1 MVIYLFKNPQEPW
14 LLKDEKSAWGEG
26 QKRART
32 PPPQWPDSSDD
43 SSDGI
48 LEESSIFEMRQRTFR
63 TGEARTESE
72 DTRRRAR
79 VQKRNRQEVF
89 QGVRSSLNA
98 KSVNLAHSTA
108 ARCWLPSRVER
119 GTGHINDGTVHRTT
133 HYVRH
138 GQRHVRG
145 ALHSRARGTPRRGFE
160 ADLPGWQEAA
170 GRRAAD

>member
-1 MVIYLFKNPQEPW
+1 MDVVIYLFNNLQEPC
-14 LLKDEKSAWGEG
+14 LLKDEKSAWEEG

-32 PPPQWPDSSDD
+32 PPPQWPD

-89 QGVRSSLNA
+89 KVLR
-98 KSVNLAHSTA
+98 
-108 ARCWLPSRVER
+108 P
-119 GTGHINDGTVHRTT
+119 
-133 HYVRH
+133 
-138 GQRHVRG
+138 
-145 ALHSRARGTPRRGFE
+145 
-160 ADLPGWQEAA
+160 EAA
-170 GRRAAD
+170 ANAPWWIQGEYFNAPVPMREI

>member
-1 MVIYLFKNPQEPW
+1 MIYLFNNLQEPC
-14 LLKDEKSAWGEG
+14 LLKDEKSAWEEG

-32 PPPQWPDSSDD
+32 PPPQWPD

-119 GTGHINDGTVHRTT
+119 GTGHINDPPTSPSESPTG
-133 HYVRH
+133 RH
-138 GQRHVRG
+138 P
-145 ALHSRARGTPRRGFE
+145 RAYGKPQPLASPRRSSG
-160 ADLPGWQEAA
+160 PG
-170 GRRAAD
+170 